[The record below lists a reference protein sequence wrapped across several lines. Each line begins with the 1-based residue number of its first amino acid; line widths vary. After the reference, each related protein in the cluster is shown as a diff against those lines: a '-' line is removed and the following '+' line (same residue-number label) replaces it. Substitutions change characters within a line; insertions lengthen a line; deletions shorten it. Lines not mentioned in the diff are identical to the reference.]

1 MNIAYFDCFSGAAG
15 DMILGALL
23 DCGMPLAHLKR
34 ELGRLPLAGYDI
46 EIFKRKKP
54 IKGTDVRVAVKKD
67 LNHSGYRSIDSMIS
81 KSRLSK
87 PVKELSRAI
96 FEKLGRAEAKVH
108 GKALDH
114 VHFHEVGATD
124 SIVDIVGA
132 AIGFD
137 YFRFKEIYASPLPLS
152 RGRIKCAHGFLPV
165 PAPATIELMKGIPV
179 EPASVRGELVTPT
192 GAAILKTVVNH
203 FGECPIQK
211 VEHIGYGYGDKE
223 FPDRINALRLIVG
236 EGFPVIVI
244 ECDIDDMNP
253 QIYDYALKK
262 LFDAGALDVNLM
274 PIQMKKTRP
283 ATRIH
288 VVSPWDKKDALIDI
302 LLKETTTF
310 GVRYFPVERRVLTRE
325 LKMKRTKF
333 GKVRFKIGMDLNG
346 NVLKKVLEYED
357 AVKIARRT
365 GKPLAEVY
373 SLALRR

>member
-1 MNIAYFDCFSGAAG
+1 MTIAYFDCFSGAAG
-15 DMILGALL
+15 DMILGALI
-23 DCGMPLAHLKR
+23 DCGMPLAHLRR
-34 ELGRLPLAGYDI
+34 ELKLLPLAGYDI

-67 LNHSGYRSIDSMIS
+67 INHSGYRSIDSMIS

-108 GKALDH
+108 GKTLDH
-114 VHFHEVGATD
+114 VHFHEVGAID
-124 SIVDIVGA
+124 SIVDIVGS

-137 YFRFKEIYASPLPLS
+137 YFKFGEIYASPLPMS

-192 GAAILKTVVNH
+192 GAAILKTVVKH

-211 VEHIGYGYGDKE
+211 VEHIGYGYGDKK
-223 FPDRINALRLIVG
+223 FPGHINALRLIAG
-236 EGFPVIVI
+236 EGFPAVVI

-253 QIYDYALKK
+253 QIYDYVMEKM
-262 LFDAGALDVNLM
+262 FDAGASDVNLM
-274 PIQMKKTRP
+274 PIQMKKMRP

-310 GVRYFPVERRVLTRE
+310 GVRYFSVERKVLIRE
-325 LKMKRTKF
+325 LATKRTKF
-333 GKVRFKIGMDLNG
+333 GKVRFKIGLDASG
-346 NVLKKVLEYED
+346 RVIKKTPEYED
-357 AVKIARRT
+357 VLKIAKRT
-365 GKPLAEVY
+365 HQPL
-373 SLALRR
+373 LKIIQDLCR

>member
-1 MNIAYFDCFSGAAG
+1 MTIAYFDCFSGAAG
-15 DMILGALL
+15 DMILGALI
-23 DCGMPLAHLKR
+23 DCGMPLVHLKR
-34 ELGRLPLAGYDI
+34 ELKRLPLPGYEI
-46 EIFKRKKP
+46 EFSKRNKP
-54 IKGTDVRVAVKKD
+54 IKGTDIRVAVNED
-67 LNHSGYRSIDSMIS
+67 LHHSDYRFIDSMIAKS
-81 KSRLSK
+81 KLSK
-87 PVKELSRAI
+87 PVKELSRVI
-96 FEKLGRAEAKVH
+96 FEKLGMAEAKVH
-108 GKALDH
+108 GTTLSR
-114 VHFHEVGATD
+114 VHFHEVGAID
-124 SIVDIVGA
+124 SIVDVVGA
-132 AIGFD
+132 AIGLDHFK
-137 YFRFKEIYASPLPLS
+137 FKEIFSSPLPFS

-179 EPASVRGELVTPT
+179 EPTSVRGELVTPT

-211 VEHIGYGYGDKE
+211 IDRIGYGYGDRE
-223 FPDRINALRLIVG
+223 FSGMINAVRLVTG
-236 EGFPVIVI
+236 AGFPAVVI

-253 QIYDYALKK
+253 QIYDYVMKK
-262 LFDAGALDVNLM
+262 LFDAGALDVNLI
-274 PIQMKKTRP
+274 PIQMKKNRP